1 MSSRGFSSLTE
12 GIGGKTMLVKEITV
26 QRRQMDEYLLSDPRE
41 LLKAEYLGGG
51 YWRLVFA

>member
-1 MSSRGFSSLTE
+1 MP
-12 GIGGKTMLVKEITV
+12 KEITV
-26 QRRQMDEYLLSDPRE
+26 QRRQMDEYLSSDLRE